1 VRVIW
6 STTGKAHLQN
16 IYAYLEVHSPNYA
29 RRTIDRLVLA
39 ADLLGDFPEM
49 GRVVPELDD
58 SGMREVVAS
67 PYRIIYQVQNGYI
80 EIIAVAHSAQGELP
94 PLP

>member
-1 VRVIW
+1 MKVTW

-16 IYAYLEVHSPNYA
+16 IYAFLEVHSPNYA

-58 SGMREVVAS
+58 LGMREVVAS

-80 EIIAVAHSAQGELP
+80 EIVAVAHSAQGELP